1 MTTRGYGNALPKF
14 PDDHQMTMADVE
26 AMSER
31 LGLVIVT
38 DGNNFEYAR
47 PGLIPMGWR
56 RFAMVQKARPL
67 PPTEPRCK
75 EPCT

>member
-1 MTTRGYGNALPKF
+1 MTTRGYTNALPQF
-14 PDDHQMTMADVE
+14 PEDDGLLTMHDVE
-26 AMSER
+26 AMAER

-56 RFAMVQKARPL
+56 RFCMAQKVRPL
-67 PPTEPRCK
+67 SATDPQ
-75 EPCT
+75 